1 MDIYGIDEGR
11 DKMKI
16 TDETIQKIEEIFGF
30 SLYGWQKEYLKGER
44 TSRTSKRQNGNTFVY
59 CLKFLLSDEEKIKK
73 REVCKYWDGIHGINY
88 PRWFQGYCLEIN
100 QKLIENGFETRILD

>member
-1 MDIYGIDEGR
+1 
-11 DKMKI
+11 MKI

-30 SLYGWQKEYLKGER
+30 PFYDWQKEYLKGER
-44 TSRTSKRQNGNTFVY
+44 TSRMGGRSKGNTFAY
-59 CLKFLLSDEEKIKK
+59 CLKFLLSDGEKVQKK
-73 REVCKYWDGIHGINY
+73 EVYKYWDGYHGARY